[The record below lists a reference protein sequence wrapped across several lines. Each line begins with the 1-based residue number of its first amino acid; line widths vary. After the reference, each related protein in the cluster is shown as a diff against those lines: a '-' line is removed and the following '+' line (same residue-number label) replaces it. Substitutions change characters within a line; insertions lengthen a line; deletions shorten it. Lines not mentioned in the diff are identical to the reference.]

1 MAFRFVKGIATH
13 TRNTWTICAK
23 VQILSKI
30 ENGHTAA
37 EAISLVAEEIG
48 IDISNTPSY
57 KDKAGTHTGRFR
69 KEIERLLGKGNQEVI
84 DACRR
89 FGIQIKEQV

>member
-1 MAFRFVKGIATH
+1 MKGA
-13 TRNTWTICAK
+13 RNTWTLYAK

-30 ENGHTAA
+30 ENGLTAA
-37 EAISLVAEEIG
+37 DAISLVAEEVG

-69 KEIERLLGKGNQEVI
+69 QEIIKRLARGDQEAIRVCEEFNI
-84 DACRR
+84 SIEQVA
-89 FGIQIKEQV
+89 KEQV